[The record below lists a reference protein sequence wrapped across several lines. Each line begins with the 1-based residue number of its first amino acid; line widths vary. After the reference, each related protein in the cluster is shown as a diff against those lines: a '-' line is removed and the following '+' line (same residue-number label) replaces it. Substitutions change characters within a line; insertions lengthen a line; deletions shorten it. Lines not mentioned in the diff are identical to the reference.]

1 MWSPR
6 EQPRRS
12 TRLWKSFG
20 KRSRTAAA
28 ASGTDMSSSRAH
40 VACQGKRG
48 KKNGNL
54 PGKTLGKRIFLL
66 PDLTPAGTSRGFL
79 FFIFFPQNSRG
90 FGGFSLLDLGFSL
103 REFPWIWGFPSQNF
117 HGFGFLP
124 PRIIPWFPGNFFPDS
139 LAIAPGFPGNY
150 SVACQGK
157 KNGNLP
163 GKPGK
168 KLSGKGFPPPFLA
181 PGINPSCNFQGF
193 GVSLPK
199 IPVDLGF
206 FLMKFPWIWGFLC
219 WNYFLILWKF
229 LPDFLVTSL

>member
-90 FGGFSLLDLGFSL
+90 FGVFPCWIWGFPSENSHGFGVFPPKISMDLGFCLPELFPGFLGIFSL
-103 REFPWIWGFPSQNF
+103 IPLQLLLDSLEIIPWPAREKKTGISQENLGKNSREKGFPPPRSWLLELTLPATSRDLGFPSPEFPWIWGFS
-117 HGFGFLP
+117 
-124 PRIIPWFPGNFFPDS
+124 S
-139 LAIAPGFPGNY
+139 
-150 SVACQGK
+150 
-157 KNGNLP
+157 
-163 GKPGK
+163 
-168 KLSGKGFPPPFLA
+168 
-181 PGINPSCNFQGF
+181 
-193 GVSLPK
+193 
-199 IPVDLGF
+199 
-206 FLMKFPWIWGFLC
+206 
-219 WNYFLILWKF
+219 
-229 LPDFLVTSL
+229 